1 MYEDEI
7 EATNFLENV
16 NLIFWIV
23 CTILLGIFTE
33 ILEVV
38 CIIEDNDASFKEER
52 FSVFVNF
59 ILEKEHSH
67 KYVDPN
73 IEKIRRPNFLRRG

>member
-1 MYEDEI
+1 MEM
-7 EATNFLENV
+7 NENV
-16 NLIFWIV
+16 IFFLFFFYSTKDDILI
-23 CTILLGIFTE
+23 E
-33 ILEVV
+33 ILEQLVR
-38 CIIEDNDASFKEER
+38 IREDNDASYKKDR

-73 IEKIRRPNFLRRG
+73 MKKILRPKIRKRG